1 MQYPDIVYLLHYLD
15 EHPDRNDGIQFSQYA
30 EMLNEHGFIR
40 VSQLSV
46 DLVTP
51 RDLADWLGI
60 AVWTAVSLM
69 ECAKEDFI
77 AIQPGNLVIQ
87 YQK

>member
-1 MQYPDIVYLLHYLD
+1 
-15 EHPDRNDGIQFSQYA
+15 
-30 EMLNEHGFIR
+30 MLKEHGFIR
-40 VSQLSV
+40 VSQLSA

-60 AVWTAVSLM
+60 AVGNTVSLM
-69 ECAKEDFI
+69 QCAKENFI